1 MMRSPLLAALAAGLL
16 ASVATAQ
23 ASNQDKLIQQRE
35 EKLAKPV
42 FQNAAWRTDYDA
54 ARAEA
59 KKDGKLILTYFTRSY
74 AG

>member
-1 MMRSPLLAALAAGLL
+1 MIRPTLLAALSAALL
-16 ASVATAQ
+16 ASVVTAQ
-23 ASNQDKLIQQRE
+23 ASNQDRLIKQRD

-59 KKDGKLILTYFTRSY
+59 QKDGKLILTYFTRSY

>member
-23 ASNQDKLIQQRE
+23 APDQDKLIQQRAD
-35 EKLAKPV
+35 KLAKPV
-42 FQNAAWRTDYDA
+42 FQNAAWRLDYDA
-54 ARAEA
+54 ARVEA
-59 KKDGKLILTYFTRSY
+59 RKDGKLILTYFTRSY